1 MKKDYTVKMEKDEWG
16 KLLTHVY
23 EHKKNE
29 VKVDGFRKG
38 QVPYDIY
45 VKNFGLESL
54 YMDAVDHA
62 LPELYDKMLEENT
75 DLTFNMACRPE
86 VDVKSISNDG
96 LEIVFHVTM
105 KPEVKLGKYKNLGI
119 KKEEVSVSDE
129 EIDHEIE
136 HLRERYVEMKEIGKR
151 ISDRRK
157 KLGIKQNIL
166 AEKLDISNNHMS
178 GIENGKATPS
188 VALFVKICDKLNVT
202 PDFLL
207 LGSMHSN
214 RVSKDASDLLQKCSD
229 QEIEMIMQLV
239 QHFVELR
246 EQKVESDKIS
256 KS

>member
-1 MKKDYTVKMEKDEWG
+1 MKYVRKAIS
-16 KLLTHVY
+16 LLQISTPSAT
-23 EHKKNE
+23 EGITSMQKP
-29 VKVDGFRKG
+29 GCT
-38 QVPYDIY
+38 IY
-45 VKNFGLESL
+45 SRGI
-54 YMDAVDHA
+54 M
-62 LPELYDKMLEENT
+62 
-75 DLTFNMACRPE
+75 
-86 VDVKSISNDG
+86 
-96 LEIVFHVTM
+96 
-105 KPEVKLGKYKNLGI
+105 NLN
-119 KKEEVSVSDE
+119 
-129 EIDHEIE
+129 
-136 HLRERYVEMKEIGKR
+136 MKEIGKR

-188 VALFVKICDKLNVT
+188 VALFVKICDELNVT

>member
-1 MKKDYTVKMEKDEWG
+1 M
-16 KLLTHVY
+16 
-23 EHKKNE
+23 
-29 VKVDGFRKG
+29 
-38 QVPYDIY
+38 
-45 VKNFGLESL
+45 
-54 YMDAVDHA
+54 
-62 LPELYDKMLEENT
+62 
-75 DLTFNMACRPE
+75 
-86 VDVKSISNDG
+86 
-96 LEIVFHVTM
+96 
-105 KPEVKLGKYKNLGI
+105 NLN
-119 KKEEVSVSDE
+119 
-129 EIDHEIE
+129 
-136 HLRERYVEMKEIGKR
+136 MKEIGKR

-188 VALFVKICDKLNVT
+188 VRATCDELNVT

>member
-1 MKKDYTVKMEKDEWG
+1 MGEKRSNGVILRYT
-16 KLLTHVY
+16 
-23 EHKKNE
+23 
-29 VKVDGFRKG
+29 
-38 QVPYDIY
+38 YD
-45 VKNFGLESL
+45 
-54 YMDAVDHA
+54 A
-62 LPELYDKMLEENT
+62 LGALSGIQYTNGGGTWHNYIVRCTSPT
-75 DLTFNMACRPE
+75 
-86 VDVKSISNDG
+86 SIPSATAATT
-96 LEIVFHVTM
+96 TM
-105 KPEVKLGKYKNLGI
+105 QKPGCITYSQDIMNLN
-119 KKEEVSVSDE
+119 
-129 EIDHEIE
+129 
-136 HLRERYVEMKEIGKR
+136 MKEIGKR

-188 VALFVKICDKLNVT
+188 VALFVKICDELNVT